1 MHVKRGSDRILG
13 ATIVASHAGEM
24 ISEVTLAIV
33 GKLGLGKLLGNVI
46 HPYPTQAEG
55 IKRAAGAWLR
65 TRATPLV
72 KRALARLDG
81 AAALAFRLLRADG
94 RRSRGRRTCRCSGS
108 SARPSSG
115 SRSASAGRPRRC
127 AASRRSSSASSPRTA
142 KRLAGFA
149 YVLARVANADLEI
162 DAAETAEMER
172 SVRALASLSESEAAL
187 VVQIAKTQANVL
199 GDTENYI
206 VTREFR
212 RLATRE
218 QRAELLQCV
227 YAVAAA
233 DGTISGD
240 ERTVIG
246 AIAEELGFTR
256 AEANSLRAEYRDKL
270 SELRSP

>member
-1 MHVKRGSDRILG
+1 VSLLRFLGVSD
-13 ATIVASHAGEM
+13 
-24 ISEVTLAIV
+24 V
-33 GKLGLGKLLGNVI
+33 GKQERERGDTETIRRIAAKLERIEPV
-46 HPYPTQAEG
+46 
-55 IKRAAGAWLR
+55 
-65 TRATPLV
+65 
-72 KRALARLDG
+72 
-81 AAALAFRLLRADG
+81 
-94 RRSRGRRTCRCSGS
+94 
-108 SARPSSG
+108 
-115 SRSASAGRPRRC
+115 
-127 AASRRSSSASSPRTA
+127 TA

-206 VTREFR
+206 VTREYR

-240 ERTVIG
+240 ERAVIG

-256 AEANSLRAEYRDKL
+256 AEANALRAEYRDKL
-270 SELRSP
+270 SELRSS